1 MQTSSIKVFSPVPVR
16 GSNYDIGINHVLS
29 ILRTNFISKY
39 TFSVIEST
47 IYIENLETKS
57 KDCVFTYQN
66 QMNYATT
73 PWTISKELT
82 FKQYYSCGNS
92 EQSVYNPSESEIIEF
107 AQRMLI
113 K

>member
-29 ILRTNFISKY
+29 ILRTNFGSNY
-39 TFSVIEST
+39 SFTCSEST

-66 QMNYATT
+66 QMNYGTA
-73 PWTISKELT
+73 PWTISKELM

-92 EQSVYNPSESEIIEF
+92 EQSLFNPSESEIIEF
-107 AQRMLI
+107 ASKFLI
-113 K
+113 